1 MRPIPATCNPSVS
14 RRSSADALVKP
25 EGHRALRG
33 AKRLVIERERGVVVA
48 KFEVGQRCSA
58 SG

>member
-33 AKRLVIERERGVVVA
+33 AKRLVIERECGVVLA
-48 KFEVGQRCSA
+48 KFEV
-58 SG
+58 